1 MKPFMFPRWTAWI
14 RPAIAAAGLIT
25 PVYLALFVW
34 YAFSPQTTDVGYRP
48 EQPVPFSHAIHAGK
62 LGMDCRYCHSTVEKA
77 AHSPIPPTATCM
89 NCHAHVKTASPK
101 LQLVR
106 ESYATGMPVEWR
118 RVHDLPDYV
127 YFNHSAHVTRG
138 IGCSSCHGRIDKM
151 EIVQQD
157 QKLSMGWCLDCH
169 RAPEQHIRPK
179 DQITNMEWKLPQTE
193 QVSLGRKLL
202 EEYHINPSV
211 HCSVCH
217 R

>member
-1 MKPFMFPRWTAWI
+1 
-14 RPAIAAAGLIT
+14 
-25 PVYLALFVW
+25 
-34 YAFSPQTTDVGYRP
+34 
-48 EQPVPFSHAIHAGK
+48 
-62 LGMDCRYCHSTVEKA
+62 
-77 AHSPIPPTATCM
+77 
-89 NCHAHVKTASPK
+89 
-101 LQLVR
+101 
-106 ESYATGMPVEWR
+106 
-118 RVHDLPDYV
+118 
-127 YFNHSAHVTRG
+127 VTRG